1 MIIQEENKKEMKHLK
16 AVRIQGLQ
24 TRLQRNF
31 SIIALNEEMLNLK
44 IEEGEGDMK
53 TKRRRMG
60 GQKAMVAGISW
71 GTPLERRV
79 SRGRRINSFKVI
91 VRKLLGF

>member
-24 TRLQRNF
+24 NRLQRNF

-44 IEEGEGDMK
+44 IEQGEGDMK
-53 TKRRRMG
+53 TKRRMG
-60 GQKAMVAGISW
+60 WAESNGSW
-71 GTPLERRV
+71 H
-79 SRGRRINSFKVI
+79 IMW
-91 VRKLLGF
+91 